1 MCQCQDRCPQVDI
14 CDSIIVHNLQIVL
27 ILIFNVLLALLP
39 PSTFPLQFFLI
50 LYALL
55 EPLAEDNEAG
65 YVSKAHTAVIFI
77 LLEIAMARQ
86 KN

>member
-1 MCQCQDRCPQVDI
+1 MCQCQDRCPHVDI
-14 CDSIIVHNLQIVL
+14 CDSIIVHYLQIVL
-27 ILIFNVLLALLP
+27 FLIFNVLLALLP
-39 PSTFPLQFFLI
+39 RSTFPLQFFLI

-65 YVSKAHTAVIFI
+65 YVSQAHTAVIFI

-86 KN
+86 KH